1 VFLDVSTAIP
11 VSAFVLSIPKD
22 RNMIGKDTLAGGIRP
37 ELVANFHSLNCQG
50 KRKRNKRIV
59 N

>member
-11 VSAFVLSIPKD
+11 VSAFVLGIPKD
-22 RNMIGKDTLAGGIRP
+22 RNMISNDTLAGGICP
-37 ELVANFHSLNCQG
+37 ELAANFHSLNCQG
-50 KRKRNKRIV
+50 KRKNKRRV

>member
-11 VSAFVLSIPKD
+11 VSAFVLGIPKD

-50 KRKRNKRIV
+50 KRKKIKE
-59 N
+59 